1 MSTAPERY
9 AMNFAWV
16 WGPDNPTLDKV
27 ARLAMNLRGA
37 DPDKLET
44 LLERWLDGL
53 GYDAERG
60 HYFQGGFS
68 VEVQARGNGTADIV
82 FVSGGQDVAE
92 SLGDAVD
99 EFYEQV
105 LQHLTTA
112 SVTWTEQPLEP

>member
-1 MSTAPERY
+1 
-9 AMNFAWV
+9 MNFAWV